1 MCDRCGFQYKLHELQ
16 SEVVDLNVTGTLV
29 CPECWDPDQPQLQLG
44 RWPINDPQAIRN
56 PRPPQSL
63 NASRYGDALRYDFDS
78 SDEVGLPADPGAGFS
93 LTLRNLILALP
104 RGTVSWN
111 SSSNTL
117 ISRPY
122 SLSSPDG
129 FSTNG
134 IVSPWDIGLDT
145 SLYDQVEIRVKVND
159 SPVPNQNASYYGAMY
174 WRNEVAGYPYAYSA
188 FSKSSPDWFA
198 MGDPYHVLNWDLRGN
213 SDWSGT
219 IESMY
224 WVFFGVGTQLTTS
237 GVYEIDYV
245 SFERVLRANP
255 QEG

>member
-1 MCDRCGFQYKLHELQ
+1 M
-16 SEVVDLNVTGTLV
+16 VDLNVTGTLV

-56 PRPPQSL
+56 PRPPQGL
-63 NASRYGDALRYDFDS
+63 EQSRYGDALRYDFDS
-78 SDEVGLPADPGAGFS
+78 SDEVGYPDGFS
-93 LTLRNLILALP
+93 LTPDIDPGITLAK
-104 RGTVSWN
+104 GNVSWD

-117 ISRPY
+117 ISSPY

-129 FSTNG
+129 FAFNG
-134 IVSPWDIGLDT
+134 IVSPMEIGLDT
-145 SLYDQVEIRVKVND
+145 SLYDGVEIRVKVNEP
-159 SPVPNQNASYYGAMY
+159 PVPNQSSSYYGAMY
-174 WRNEVAGYPYAYSA
+174 WRNEVAGLPYAYSS
-188 FSKSSPDWFA
+188 FSKSNPDWFA
-198 MGDPYHVLNWDLRGN
+198 MGDPYHVLTWDLREN

-245 SFERVLRANP
+245 SFERVLRTNP
-255 QEG
+255 